1 MITIV
6 SDTSAIRQQ
15 VFDWRKSGLTT
26 ALVPTM
32 GGLHAGHLALMDTA
46 RLAADK
52 VIVSIYVNPTQFAP
66 SEDFEKY
73 PRQLDTDIALI
84 GDRADAVFAPINLY
98 AEDHTTTISPAG
110 PAVGLEADNR
120 PHFFAGVATIV
131 LKLFN
136 QMPVDKAVF
145 GEKDF
150 QQLAVIQKMVAD
162 LDLPIDVINHPTVRD
177 EDGLALSSRNRYLT
191 DSERSVAKGLYQ
203 TLSDCAAM
211 LQQGM
216 PVNRCLA
223 SSKEQLLSGG
233 FSSVDYLSLC
243 NRVTLAPLD
252 HLTGKDRLLVAAY
265 LGDVRLID
273 NIEVEM

>member
-6 SDTSAIRQQ
+6 SDTPAIRQQ

-84 GDRADAVFAPINLY
+84 GDRADAVFAPMNLY

-110 PAVGLEADNR
+110 LAVGLEADNR

-131 LKLFN
+131 LK
-136 QMPVDKAVF
+136 VF
-145 GEKDF
+145 
-150 QQLAVIQKMVAD
+150 VA
-162 LDLPIDVINHPTVRD
+162 LR
-177 EDGLALSSRNRYLT
+177 ASR
-191 DSERSVAKGLYQ
+191 
-203 TLSDCAAM
+203 
-211 LQQGM
+211 
-216 PVNRCLA
+216 
-223 SSKEQLLSGG
+223 
-233 FSSVDYLSLC
+233 
-243 NRVTLAPLD
+243 
-252 HLTGKDRLLVAAY
+252 
-265 LGDVRLID
+265 
-273 NIEVEM
+273 